1 MVAIAYS
8 GGEDAGKRRRP
19 SLVQVVDGLSI
30 VTVIRKKRDGEE
42 LSDSEIEW
50 FVSAATNSLITEAQ
64 IGTVL
69 ERVYIWVAEGSQTL
83 SSFPKSHHKVIVKR
97 FVCYVINK
105 WGYLASK

>member
-19 SLVQVVDGLSI
+19 SLIQVVDGLSI

-50 FVSAATNSLITEAQ
+50 FVTAATDSLITEAQ
-64 IGTVL
+64 IGMV
-69 ERVYIWVAEGSQTL
+69 
-83 SSFPKSHHKVIVKR
+83 
-97 FVCYVINK
+97 
-105 WGYLASK
+105 